1 MPDRVVARH
10 LARALDGEPTGIE
23 EADALAILLRDAAAG
38 ARFEVTGEETER
50 ALRRIARG
58 AGAGPTRRPL
68 RWRLPAAAVI
78 AAATIGFFALPGSH
92 APGVDVGGQAL
103 AAINNPGPVQ
113 VTVMR
118 VSQPDGGDQVVRTDW
133 VDLATGRIRVQV
145 EVNGRVVSEMLR
157 EPDGRVVSYQ
167 EGASRALLA
176 PSCRSIAGGCSE
188 LVDPIDFYRTALS
201 NAGAGTVQKVAM
213 NGRSEYRFV
222 LPVQRGG
229 PGVTAVAQ
237 VVTVDSSTFLPRRI
251 VWQEHPAGGG
261 AVHTVAVL
269 DIVSITDVSQT
280 DQVGA
285 FSLGIPAG
293 TRLMQLDG
301 TGAELGPPTER
312 SITLAQARQRFPHA
326 HWLGKRFNGNP
337 LTSVR
342 ELRWPSGSALRLRY
356 GPLTLWS
363 FDRVIPP
370 DLLEGRVVPIKLLS
384 QSGVTERFYRTA
396 SGRLA
401 AERDLRSGSLAAVA
415 PSFGKID
422 LFEALARARPLAS
435 LSR

>member
-1 MPDRVVARH
+1 MPDRMVARH
-10 LARALDGEPTGIE
+10 LAQALDGEPTGIA
-23 EADALAILLRDAAAG
+23 EADALALLLRDAAAG
-38 ARFEVTGEETER
+38 AWFEVTGEETER

-58 AGAGPTRRPL
+58 GRPARRSS
-68 RWRLPAAAVI
+68 RRRLLAAAVI
-78 AAATIGFFALPGSH
+78 AAAAVIGFFALPGNH

-103 AAINNPGPVQ
+103 AAINMPGPVQ

-118 VSQPDGGDQVVRTDW
+118 VSRPDGGDQVVRTDW
-133 VDLATGRIRVQV
+133 VDLVSGRIRVQI
-145 EVNGRVVSEMLR
+145 EVNDRVVSEMLR
-157 EPDGRVVSYQ
+157 EPDGRVMSYQ
-167 EGASRALLA
+167 EGAPRALLA
-176 PSCRSIAGGCSE
+176 ASCRSIAGGCSE

-201 NAGAGTVQKVAM
+201 SAGAGPVEKITVR
-213 NGRSEYRFV
+213 GRPEYRFT

-229 PGVTAVAQ
+229 SGVTGVAQ

-251 VWQEHPAGGG
+251 VWQEHPEGG
-261 AVHTVAVL
+261 AVHTVAEL
-269 DIVSITDVSQT
+269 DVVSITDISQT
-280 DQVGA
+280 DQMGA

-293 TRLMQLDG
+293 TRLVQLDG
-301 TGAELGPPTER
+301 TGAALEAPTER
-312 SITLAQARQRFPHA
+312 SITLAQARQRFRHA
-326 HWLGKRFNGNP
+326 YWLGLRFHGNP
-337 LTSVR
+337 LSSVR
-342 ELRWPSGSALRLRY
+342 ELRWPSASALRLRY

-401 AERDLRSGSLAAVA
+401 AERDLPSGSLAAVA

-422 LFEALARARPLAS
+422 LFEALARARAL
-435 LSR
+435 